1 MTWFSNEINC
11 VFYFL
16 VSTPSNNSNET
27 HRMKMA
33 ASFHQRVVVGEDKP
47 ANNNTPRDHH
57 RTPRDSSTSE
67 DRLRVYQEKSREV
80 GSYFFIE
87 LKIVSYYFV

>member
-1 MTWFSNEINC
+1 
-11 VFYFL
+11 
-16 VSTPSNNSNET
+16 
-27 HRMKMA
+27 MKMA

-80 GSYFFIE
+80 RKSC
-87 LKIVSYYFV
+87 LVSVNQCVRNNVRLVLVSFAGFDWFTGRS

>member
-1 MTWFSNEINC
+1 
-11 VFYFL
+11 
-16 VSTPSNNSNET
+16 
-27 HRMKMA
+27 MKMA

-47 ANNNTPRDHH
+47 ANNNTSRDHH

-80 GSYFFIE
+80 
-87 LKIVSYYFV
+87 FVFVHS

>member
-1 MTWFSNEINC
+1 MLGLSYCLALCDLCSNEIIFFTFQT
-11 VFYFL
+11 VT
-16 VSTPSNNSNET
+16 TPINSNET

-47 ANNNTPRDHH
+47 ANNNTSRDHH

-80 GSYFFIE
+80 
-87 LKIVSYYFV
+87 FVFVHS

>member
-1 MTWFSNEINC
+1 
-11 VFYFL
+11 
-16 VSTPSNNSNET
+16 
-27 HRMKMA
+27 MKMA

-47 ANNNTPRDHH
+47 ANNNTSRDHH

-80 GSYFFIE
+80 FVYVHSWFLDFN
-87 LKIVSYYFV
+87 LYFVFVPGFD